1 MTVADLDKVE
11 RKILAIVDRLIKM
24 NQPVKIKDLFKI
36 AKRELKF
43 PSEEIERAI
52 WKLISKKYI
61 VNGTKITK
69 TVVLENKNRQEMLR
83 LIFNKPSIHIRDIRS
98 ALNIGAY
105 LTAWHLQILEKFGF
119 IRKKTEKNQI
129 LVFPAHLKEEYEDVF
144 RVLNDE
150 TVFEINEFI
159 FERESVYL
167 SEIIEKFKF
176 DAKTAQS
183 YLNVLSSVNLVSS
196 SEKEGLVSY
205 KGNAEQLKPVLGYWK
220 TKDAELEALIR
231 KPEMPPTPLP
241 PPIETKPPE
250 TVELKREYDYLGGNI
265 RFKIAVQNNSPTMI
279 SKIRVMLTPTDQFK
293 FEAEVKSVE
302 TLGPGESRGI
312 DFLLTPMTCGKS
324 QVFGTVS
331 YLDAFGHPTSL
342 TVAPKEIWVK
352 CPLVTSVKADMKELL
367 AWQSELQSGMSSI
380 SFTGLDSKNAFDIV
394 SSQISAL
401 DLAVVTLD
409 DRLLKV
415 IYSGLAKVTN
425 TKIIVELETYPD
437 AIKLVVWAADLK
449 QVTGF
454 LAYIKNLVY
463 IALDMSK
470 SLKVK
475 EEKIG
480 QQILAA
486 FEFSERLVQLF
497 EYCESNWALTDISIL
512 LKEIIRRKERDLPNL
527 PLDPTSWLNIIDLAS
542 QSTQVDTLLAA
553 NATINLEYDI
563 YTNLE
568 KVSELVRSNLELY
581 RAAFH
586 DDSATTQTIET
597 KYQQLCTNI
606 AELEKKYSKRI
617 LAFLLI
623 IDHTSGV
630 NLYQHNFAGKSL
642 DPDLISGFLTA
653 VQSFGVELS
662 SEKTEMKKLA
672 YKNFEIELN
681 IGDHVRAAL
690 FLMGQSSKWLVK
702 TLVTFINAFEQR
714 FGDVLKDWHGDVSK
728 FTATPTLVKEI
739 FNI

>member
-1 MTVADLDKVE
+1 MSAADLDKVE

-36 AKRELKF
+36 AKRELKS
-43 PSEEIERAI
+43 PTEEIEQAI

-61 VNGTKITK
+61 VEGTKLTK
-69 TVVLENKNRQEMLR
+69 ATVLENKNRQEMLK
-83 LIFNKPSIHIRDIRS
+83 LIFNKPSIHIRDIRNT
-98 ALNIGAY
+98 LDMGAY
-105 LTAWHLQILEKFGF
+105 LTAWHLQILEKFGY
-119 IRKKTEKNQI
+119 IRKKSQKNQI

-144 RVLNDE
+144 RVLTDE
-150 TVFEINEFI
+150 KVFEINEFI
-159 FERESVYL
+159 FERDSVYL
-167 SEIIEKFKF
+167 TDIIEKFKL
-176 DAKTAQS
+176 DAKSAQS
-183 YLNVLSSVNLVSS
+183 LLNVLASVNLINS
-196 SEKEGLVSY
+196 SEEEGLIRY
-205 KGNAEQLKPVLGYWK
+205 KGNTDQLKPVLEYWK
-220 TKDAELEALIR
+220 TKDAELGAIIR
-231 KPEMPPTPLP
+231 KPEILPTPT
-241 PPIETKPPE
+241 PPIATKPPE
-250 TVELKREYDYLGGNI
+250 VVEVKREYDYLGGNI
-265 RFKIAVQNNSPTMI
+265 RFKIAVQNNSPTMV

-293 FEAEVKSVE
+293 FETEVKSVE

-342 TVAPKEIWVK
+342 TVPPKEIWVK
-352 CPLVTSVKADMKELL
+352 CPLVTSVKADVKELL

-380 SFTGLDSKNAFDIV
+380 AFTALAAKNAFEIV

-409 DRLLKV
+409 DRLLKAT
-415 IYSGLAKVTN
+415 YSGIAKVTN

-437 AIKLVVWAADLK
+437 AVKLVVWAADLK

-454 LAYIKNLVY
+454 LAYIKNLVN

-497 EYCESNWALTDISIL
+497 EYCESNWALTDVSIL

-527 PLDPTSWLNIIDLAS
+527 PLDPTPWLNIIDLAA
-542 QSTQVDTLLAA
+542 QATQADTLLAT
-553 NATINLEYDI
+553 NASINLEYDI

-586 DDSATTQTIET
+586 DDSTTIQTIET
-597 KYQQLCTNI
+597 KQQQLRTNI

-662 SEKTEMKKLA
+662 SERTEMKKLA

-702 TLVTFINAFEQR
+702 TLVTFINAFEQK

-739 FNI
+739 FNL